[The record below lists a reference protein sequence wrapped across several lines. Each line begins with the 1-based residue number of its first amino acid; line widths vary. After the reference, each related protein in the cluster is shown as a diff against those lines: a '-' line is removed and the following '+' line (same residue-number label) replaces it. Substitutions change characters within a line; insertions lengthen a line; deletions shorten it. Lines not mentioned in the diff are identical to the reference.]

1 MRHETRKQQRPWL
14 VAALLLGGLC
24 LNAGAQAPLLP
35 TRSGPLVPGPAGPP
49 RLIYGI
55 ASVVDVRR
63 GALQLAPP
71 VGGLAAVS
79 VTLTPQTQ
87 MVALQT
93 ARVSD
98 LKIGDEISVRG
109 MATELAVSSLTWNA
123 VSPGEPSAPA
133 DVRPPGSPSRP
144 PFAGLSGAASA
155 AGRITSVQP
164 LVIAFADGATLT
176 LRAASN
182 VRVTRIAP
190 VPISHLKA
198 GAALFAFGPMT
209 GQSVLTADILGVGF
223 TPADLQ
229 FASSF

>member
-1 MRHETRKQQRPWL
+1 MQTTKKK
-14 VAALLLGGLC
+14 VTAAMAVLCGLC
-24 LNAGAQAPLLP
+24 LQAEAQTP
-35 TRSGPLVPGPAGPP
+35 GPLVPAPAGPP
-49 RLIYGI
+49 RLIYGT

-63 GALQLAPP
+63 GALQLAPAA
-71 VGGLAAVS
+71 GLAPVS

-93 ARVSD
+93 AHVAD
-98 LKIGDEISVRG
+98 LKIGDQISVRG
-109 MATELAVSSLTWNA
+109 MATELAVSSLTWDA
-123 VSPGEPSAPA
+123 VSPGEPSASA
-133 DVRPPGSPSRP
+133 DARPPGSPSRP

-190 VPISHLKA
+190 VPISQLKA